1 MNETKRNETVRFFAD
16 RMENC
21 RSIAQQLRSDD
32 REDEAVFAKIQ
43 RNVYDIFSTIFSVA
57 VKTAGQDDEKVVQ
70 FFLTRIQQIPQSWH
84 TALANAEKHG
94 ETENAHIEQI
104 KLDAVAEIQNEFERI
119 WEVAA
124 CVKPKQ

>member
-21 RSIAQQLRSDD
+21 KAIAQQLCSDD

-43 RNVYDIFSTIFSVA
+43 RNVYDIFNSVFSVA
-57 VKTAGQDDEKVVQ
+57 VKTAGQDDEKAVQ
-70 FFLTRIQQIPQSWH
+70 FFLIRLQQIPQSWH
-84 TALANAEKHG
+84 AALANAEAHG
-94 ETENAHIEQI
+94 ESEKAHIERI
-104 KLDAVAEIQNEFERI
+104 KLEAVAEIQKEFERI
-119 WEVAA
+119 WEVTP